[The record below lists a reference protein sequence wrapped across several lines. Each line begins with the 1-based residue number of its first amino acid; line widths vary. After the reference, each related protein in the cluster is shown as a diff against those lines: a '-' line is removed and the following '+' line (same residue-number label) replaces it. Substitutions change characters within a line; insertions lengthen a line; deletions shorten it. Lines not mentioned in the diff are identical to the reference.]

1 MRYEVT
7 PRLGSG
13 RRTGSLQPLDCR
25 SVRATLFNYSNPVP
39 ALQLL
44 GVGGHNLSYSNR
56 IGQTFRY
63 DPGRKRY
70 LRGYAILG
78 DTLPIAV
85 PCLRGDAWCLYMH
98 TGQQE
103 VVRGHFSGSE
113 RGPP

>member
-1 MRYEVT
+1 MRT
-7 PRLGSG
+7 SG
-13 RRTGSLQPLDCR
+13 GGP
-25 SVRATLFNYSNPVP
+25 
-39 ALQLL
+39 
-44 GVGGHNLSYSNR
+44 GGHNLSYSNR

-78 DTLPIAV
+78 DTLPITV
-85 PCLRGDAWCLYMH
+85 PCSRGDAWGLHMH

-113 RGPP
+113 RAPP